1 MSLHYL
7 KLGWEG
13 GEKSQEPR
21 RNRKGKWQVIVR
33 GKFLREHKAQE
44 LDILALEV
52 RGDKKH

>member
-1 MSLHYL
+1 M
-7 KLGWEG
+7 G
-13 GEKSQEPR
+13 R
-21 RNRKGKWQVIVR
+21 RVRNLEETGRGNVR